1 MTASELLI
9 RTLMVRD
16 KLSAEEIEAL
26 RALPVRERAFG
37 RGEAIVEAGSEPR
50 ESCLLI
56 SGFAGREV
64 LLDDG
69 GRQITALHIA
79 GDFVDLHALMLKV
92 MDHGVVALS
101 DCSCAFVQHTALVQ
115 LTSTHPHLSRMLWLL
130 TLIDSAVQRQ
140 WMTSMGRRSA
150 LEQIAHLI
158 CELYTRM
165 EIVGLARGGQMSAPL
180 TQTVLAD
187 ALGLSDVHIN
197 RTLKALRQISSLT
210 WKAGVI
216 SIASFDALAELC
228 DFDPGYLNLVQRP
241 R

>member
-1 MTASELLI
+1 MTVSDLLI
-9 RTLMVRD
+9 RTLTVRD
-16 KLSAEEIEAL
+16 KLTAEEIDAIQS
-26 RALPVRERAFG
+26 LPVRERSFR
-37 RGEAIVEAGSEPR
+37 RGEAMVEEGSEPW
-50 ESCLLI
+50 ESCLLT
-56 SGFAGREV
+56 SGFAGREI

-101 DCSCAFVQHTALVQ
+101 DCAAAFVPHAALVQ
-115 LTSTHPHLSRMLWLL
+115 LTSAHPHLGRMLWLL

-140 WMTSMGRRSA
+140 WITSMGRRSA

-210 WKAGVI
+210 WKSGVI